1 MGERRQRRWR
11 ADVEPQP
18 ISADFSWRHPK
29 PADAPSLGQLMLE
42 AYRGTIDEQDETL
55 AAAIGHVQRFFAG
68 EFGDPLLDSSFVAPE
83 EDEPRSVTL
92 VSLFEGEPLLA
103 QVYTSP
109 AWVNRGFAT
118 RLIQMSMN
126 GLADA
131 GFQFLNLFVT
141 EGNQAAEHLYDKL
154 GFEPFDAP
162 D

>member
-11 ADVEPQP
+11 ADVEPQ
-18 ISADFSWRHPK
+18 SMNADFSWRHPK
-29 PADAPSLGQLMLE
+29 PADAPSLGQLMLD
-42 AYRGTIDEQDETL
+42 AYRGTIDEQDKTL
-55 AAAIGHVQRFFAG
+55 AEAIGHVQRFFAG
-68 EFGDPLLDSSFVAPE
+68 EFGDPLLGSSYVAPE

-109 AWVNRGFAT
+109 AWANRGFAAT
-118 RLIQMSMN
+118 LIQMSMN

-141 EGNQAAEHLYDKL
+141 EGNQAAEHLYAKL